1 VYNKVHISLSTHDAG
16 GLTDKDFLLAKE
28 IDATINSSQI

>member
-16 GLTDKDFLLAKE
+16 GLTDKDFGLAKE
-28 IDATINSSQI
+28 IDKILIP